1 MAKTT
6 KKSSPKGVGRGDI
19 VNYGW
24 NEAEKALNK
33 VRKEVAKTIVAGAV
47 GGIGAKVASGVR
59 GAVAAKKVANKA
71 PYVKTTKGTQAK
83 NAEIKLKAPGS
94 KKSGSPKAGTQ
105 ATIKKVVE
113 PAKGAPM
120 AGAKAAKKTS
130 KTTRGAGVALYGVGK
145 AVETAYKVG
154 KDQGKKE
161 AKKNKK

>member
-1 MAKTT
+1 MAKKNT
-6 KKSSPKGVGRGDI
+6 PKGVGRGDI
-19 VNYGW
+19 INYGW
-24 NEAEKALNK
+24 KEADKVLNK

-47 GGIGAKVASGVR
+47 GGIGAKVASEVR
-59 GAVAAKKVANKA
+59 GVLAAKKVADKA

-120 AGAKAAKKTS
+120 AGAKATKKAS
-130 KTTRGAGVALYGVGK
+130 KTGRKAVVAVIGAGK
-145 AVETAYKVG
+145 TVETAYKVG

-161 AKKNKK
+161 AKKKK